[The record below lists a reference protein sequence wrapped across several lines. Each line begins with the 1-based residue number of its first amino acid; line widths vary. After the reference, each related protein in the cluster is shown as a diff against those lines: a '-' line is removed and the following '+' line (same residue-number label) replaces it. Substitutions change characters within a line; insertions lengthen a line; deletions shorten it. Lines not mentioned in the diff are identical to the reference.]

1 MSDARKMNRAITNYL
16 KQTLQ
21 GSVRDSHIFALAL
34 MITGLIRGKSSH
46 FEQIGAKSGATAKNG
61 SRVKQIHRFI
71 KNKHVAYESHYLPF
85 IQVVIA
91 SLGLSEFRLSIDS
104 SQVGRNCLMLT
115 IGLVYKQRVLP
126 LVWMIYKGKKGH
138 SSADKQI
145 ELLTQVRDLLPAGAK
160 VIITGDAEF
169 DGTEVVIWFKA
180 QPNWDYACRT
190 AKNIMIRTNHQVEAQ
205 ALEELAP
212 LSGQNH
218 FLSQVY
224 FTQQEIGPVNIA
236 ILWNE
241 AAAEHL
247 YLVTSAQSLTEA
259 QRWYRRRFKIETLF
273 ADTKSRGFGLHK
285 SGIREPQRLARFVIA
300 VFLAYIWMI
309 YLGVLVIQEQ
319 RLDWVA
325 RTDRFMH
332 SLFRLGC
339 LYLDLILEEGRE
351 IPVSFRLPD
360 PRSFVHF
367 VLV

>member
-1 MSDARKMNRAITNYL
+1 MSDARKMNRAITDYL

-21 GSVRDSHIFALAL
+21 GSVRDSHIFALAM

-46 FEQIGAKSGATAKNG
+46 FEHIGAKSGATAKYG

-71 KNKHVAYESHYLPF
+71 KNEHVTYESHYLPF
-85 IQVVIA
+85 IELVIA

-104 SQVGRNCLMLT
+104 SQVGRNCLILT
-115 IGLVYKQRVLP
+115 IGLVYKQRVIP

-138 SSADKQI
+138 SSAEKQI

-160 VIITGDAEF
+160 VILTGDAEF
-169 DGTEVVIWFKA
+169 DGTEVVTWFKA
-180 QPNWDYACRT
+180 QATWDYACRT
-190 AKNIMIRTNHQVEAQ
+190 AKNIMIRTSPTAEDYPLH
-205 ALEELAP
+205 ELTP
-212 LSGQNH
+212 PPGENRL
-218 FLSQVY
+218 LSQVY
-224 FTQQEIGPVNIA
+224 FTQQAVGPVNIA
-236 ILWNE
+236 FLWNKTMG
-241 AAAEHL
+241 EHL
-247 YLVTSAQSLTEA
+247 FLVTSAQTLTEA

-285 SGIREPQRLARFVIA
+285 SGIRDPQRLARFVIA

-309 YLGVLVIQEQ
+309 YLGVVAIQEQ

-339 LYLDLILEEGRE
+339 LHLDLILEEGWP